1 HRAVI
6 EPARMLGV
14 ENGAENGTEL
24 TFRIG
29 NEYEGAPIGRFRLSV
44 TSSEFPEA
52 MPEAIAKILQTDAG
66 ARTDKDR
73 TELRRYFLA
82 HPIERRR
89 ANEQLTKLEADK
101 RAIENKIPSTM
112 VMQEMEQP
120 RHTFMLVRGQDDHPR
135 EKVTPAV

>member
-1 HRAVI
+1 RGWGVNPEMNKPHSAVI
-6 EPARMLGV
+6 EPARMLRAENGAK
-14 ENGAENGTEL
+14 NGAENGAEL

-44 TSSEFPEA
+44 TSSEFPET

-101 RAIENKIPSTM
+101 R
-112 VMQEMEQP
+112 
-120 RHTFMLVRGQDDHPR
+120 
-135 EKVTPAV
+135 